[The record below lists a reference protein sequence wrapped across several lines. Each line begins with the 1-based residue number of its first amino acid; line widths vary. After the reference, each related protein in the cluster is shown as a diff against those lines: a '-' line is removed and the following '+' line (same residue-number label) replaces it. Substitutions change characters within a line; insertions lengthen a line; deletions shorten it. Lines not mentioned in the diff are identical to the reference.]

1 MSQIVQ
7 NLRHEIIHPF
17 IVMQN
22 SFTAEQLDRIVE
34 IGMSSQSHEGQL
46 SDGDTN
52 NSIRTCTLSWLLPTP
67 ETQWIFQSISDW
79 LLDANESTYK
89 FAIDQIEP
97 FQFTNYKE
105 DRAEFYAPHVDVV
118 YGEHSA
124 SASRKLSLILQLT
137 DPESYEGGD
146 LLIYAGRKRPE
157 PVPRKR
163 GAVVVFPS
171 FMLHEVTPVRRG
183 RRNSLVT
190 WAHGPL
196 FR

>member
-1 MSQIVQ
+1 MSKVIQ
-7 NLRHEIIHPF
+7 NLREEIINPF

-22 SFTAEQLDRIVE
+22 SFTTQQLDQIVE
-34 IGMSSQSHEGQL
+34 IGLNSQAHEGQL

-52 NSIRTCTLSWLLPTP
+52 NNIRTCTLSWLMPTP
-67 ETQWIFQSISDW
+67 ENQWIFNSISNW
-79 LLDANESTYK
+79 LIDANASTYN
-89 FAIDQIEP
+89 FVIDQIEP

-105 DRAEFYAPHVDVV
+105 DRAEFYAPHVDLV
-118 YGEHSA
+118 YGERSA
-124 SASRKLSLILQLT
+124 MTSRKLSLVLQLT
-137 DPESYEGGD
+137 DPASYEGGD
-146 LLIYAGRKRPE
+146 LLIYVGRDKPVA
-157 PVPRKR
+157 VPRKR

-171 FMLHEVTPVRRG
+171 FMMHEVTPVRRG